1 MKGVTDLSENHRAS
15 GVKATRRSAAK
26 NAAERV
32 MNILFFVCGITA
44 VIAVAGITIYM
55 IIAGAPS
62 IAQIG
67 VAEFLFGR
75 QWEPLASEPQF
86 GILYMILSS
95 LAGTLLAI
103 LIGVP
108 VALFTAVFLA
118 ELAPPALYK
127 VVRPAVELLAGIP
140 SVIYGIVGAM
150 LLVPLVREWEKV
162 LFLDDPTHT
171 FTGGANLVS
180 AVLVLAVMI
189 LPTIINVS
197 ETALKAVPREYKEAS
212 LAMGASHIQTI
223 FKVMIR
229 SARSGIVTGIVL
241 GIGRAI
247 GEAMAIIM
255 VAGNVV
261 NLPLPFNSV
270 RFLTTAIVTDMSYAA
285 EGLHRQSLFGIGL
298 VLFVFIMIINIILNV
313 VLKGREGE

>member
-1 MKGVTDLSENHRAS
+1 
-15 GVKATRRSAAK
+15 
-26 NAAERV
+26 

-55 IIAGAPS
+55 IMAGAPS

-67 VAEFLFGR
+67 VAEFLFGA
-75 QWEPLASEPQF
+75 QWQPLASEPQF

-95 LAGTLLAI
+95 LAGTMLAI

-229 SARSGIVTGIVL
+229 AARSGIVTGIVL

>member
-1 MKGVTDLSENHRAS
+1 M
-15 GVKATRRSAAK
+15 
-26 NAAERV
+26 NA
-32 MNILFFVCGITA
+32 IFFVCGITA
-44 VIAVAGITIYM
+44 VVAVAGITIYM
-55 IIAGAPS
+55 VIAGAPS
-62 IAQIG
+62 IAEIG
-67 VAEFLFGR
+67 LAKFLFGSL
-75 QWEPLASEPQF
+75 WTPLAAEPKF
-86 GILYMILSS
+86 GILYMILTSIT
-95 LAGTLLAI
+95 GTLMAI
-103 LIGVP
+103 VIGVP
-108 VALFTAVFLA
+108 IALFTAIFLA
-118 ELAPPALYK
+118 ELAPAELYK
-127 VVRPAVELLAGIP
+127 IVRPAVELLAGIP

-150 LLVPLVREWEKV
+150 LLVPIMREWEKV
-162 LFLDDPTHT
+162 LFKDDPNHV
-171 FTGGANLVS
+171 FTGGANLLS
-180 AVLVLAVMI
+180 AVFVLAVMI

-223 FKVMIR
+223 FNVMLGA
-229 SARSGIVTGIVL
+229 ARSGIVTSIVL

-298 VLFVFIMIINIILNV
+298 VLFVFIMVINIALNL
-313 VLKGREGE
+313 VLKGRDEK